1 MSTLVKLLAAAA
13 GGALDLWFGIP
24 VGLASGLP
32 PIASG
37 AAAVV
42 GGIIGMALVALIGER
57 LQRWVYSRGWLAR
70 RRKRVERMWSRYGVP
85 GVALQ
90 APILTGA
97 PLGTLVAVALGAPV
111 KKLLIWMGF
120 SLILW
125 GAVLTGAAVLGFR
138 IFDS

>member
-1 MSTLVKLLAAAA
+1 
-13 GGALDLWFGIP
+13 
-24 VGLASGLP
+24 
-32 PIASG
+32 
-37 AAAVV
+37 
-42 GGIIGMALVALIGER
+42 MALVALIGER